1 MIKLV
6 HAKWVGDSKLSLAFS
21 DGSQGI
27 YNFDALLAKNTT
39 LTLPLQNPAMFQR
52 FFLELG
58 ALCWPNGLEF
68 SASKLHSE
76 LAAAGALLNAEHA
89 A

>member
-1 MIKLV
+1 MIKVV
-6 HAKWVGDSKLSLAFS
+6 HAQWANDSKVALSFS
-21 DGSQGI
+21 DGSDGV
-27 YNFDALLAKNTT
+27 YDFASLLSKDTALTQ
-39 LTLPLQNPAMFQR
+39 PLRNAEMFKR

-76 LAAAGALLNAEHA
+76 LAAAGSLLHSEKA

>member
-6 HAKWVGDSKLSLAFS
+6 SVKWVGDSKLSLIFL

-27 YNFDALLAKNTT
+27 YNFDKLLAENTT
-39 LTLPLQNPAMFQR
+39 LTLPLQNVALFQC
-52 FFLELG
+52 FFLKLG

-76 LAAAGALLNAEHA
+76 LRTTGTLCNAKNTT
-89 A
+89 

>member
-6 HAKWVGDSKLSLAFS
+6 HAKWIGDSKLSLAFS

-27 YNFDALLAKNTT
+27 YDFNALLAKNTT
-39 LTLPLQNPAMFQR
+39 LTLPLQDAVAFQR

-76 LAAAGALLNAEHA
+76 LASAGALLNAEHA

>member
-27 YNFDALLAKNTT
+27 YDFDALLAKNTV
-39 LTLPLQNPAMFQR
+39 LTLPLKNPALFQR

>member
-21 DGSQGI
+21 DGSQGV
-27 YNFDALLAKNTT
+27 YDFDTLLAKNTE
-39 LTLPLQNPAMFQR
+39 LTLPLKDTATFQR

-68 SASKLHSE
+68 SASKLHNE

>member
-6 HAKWVGDSKLSLAFS
+6 HAKWAGDSKLSLAFS

-27 YNFDALLAKNTT
+27 YNFDTLLAKNTA
-39 LTLPLQNPAMFQR
+39 LTLQLQSPALFQR

-76 LAAAGALLNAEHA
+76 LAAAGALLNPKHA

>member
-27 YNFDALLAKNTT
+27 YNFDTLLAKNTA
-39 LTLPLQNPAMFQR
+39 LTLPLQNTTLFQR

>member
-6 HAKWVGDSKLSLAFS
+6 HAKWIEDNKLSLAFS

-27 YNFDALLAKNTT
+27 YDFSALFAKNTA
-39 LTLPLQNPAMFQR
+39 LTLPLKDSAAFQR

-68 SASKLHSE
+68 SASKLHRE
-76 LAAAGALLNAEHA
+76 LAASGALLNAEHA

>member
-6 HAKWVGDSKLSLAFS
+6 HATWVGDSKLSLAFS

-27 YNFDALLAKNTT
+27 YDFDALLAKNTA
-39 LTLPLQNPAMFQR
+39 LTLPLKNSVLFQR

>member
-27 YNFDALLAKNTT
+27 YNFDALLAKNTE
-39 LTLPLQNPAMFQR
+39 LTLPLQNTALFQR

>member
-1 MIKLV
+1 MIKLIHV
-6 HAKWVGDSKLSLAFS
+6 SLAGDSKLALTFS
-21 DGSQGI
+21 DGSEGI
-27 YNFDALLAKNTT
+27 YDFTSMLSRDTV
-39 LTLPLQNPAMFQR
+39 LTVPLRQPQVFGR

-68 SASKLHSE
+68 NAMSLHE
-76 LAAAGALLNAEHA
+76 DMAKAGLLRQVAHA

>member
-6 HAKWVGDSKLSLAFS
+6 HAKWVSDYKLALAFS
-21 DGSQGI
+21 DGSQGVYDFNDI
-27 YNFDALLAKNTT
+27 LAKNTN
-39 LTLPLQNPAMFQR
+39 LTLPLKDAIAFKR

>member
-27 YNFDALLAKNTT
+27 YNFDALLAKNTE
-39 LTLPLQNPAMFQR
+39 LTLPLQNTALFQR

-58 ALCWPNGLEF
+58 ALCWPNALEF

>member
-6 HAKWVGDSKLSLAFS
+6 HAEWVGDSKLSLAFS

-27 YNFDALLAKNTT
+27 YNFDTLLAKNTA
-39 LTLPLQNPAMFQR
+39 LTLPLQNPALFQR

-76 LAAAGALLNAEHA
+76 LAASGSLLNAEHVA
-89 A
+89 

>member
-27 YNFDALLAKNTT
+27 YDFDTLLAKNTE
-39 LTLPLQNPAMFQR
+39 LTLPLKDTAAFQR

-76 LAAAGALLNAEHA
+76 LAASGALLNAEHA

>member
-21 DGSQGI
+21 DGSQGV
-27 YNFDALLAKNTT
+27 YDFDALLAKNTE
-39 LTLPLQNPAMFQR
+39 LTLPLKDTIAFQR

-76 LAAAGALLNAEHA
+76 LAASGALLNAEHA

>member
-1 MIKLV
+1 MIKVV
-6 HAKWVGDSKLSLAFS
+6 HAQWAGDSKVALAFS
-21 DGSQGI
+21 DGSDGV
-27 YNFDALLAKNTT
+27 YDFASLLSKDTALTQ
-39 LTLPLQNPAMFQR
+39 PLRNAEMFKR

-76 LAAAGALLNAEHA
+76 LGASGSLLHSEKAA
-89 A
+89 

>member
-6 HAKWVGDSKLSLAFS
+6 HAMWAGDSKLSLAFS

-27 YNFDALLAKNTT
+27 YDFDALLAKNTV
-39 LTLPLQNPAMFQR
+39 LTLPLKNPALFQR

-76 LAAAGALLNAEHA
+76 LAAAEALLNAEHA

>member
-1 MIKLV
+1 V
-6 HAKWVGDSKLSLAFS
+6 ALAFS
-21 DGSQGI
+21 DGSDGVYDFASLLSI
-27 YNFDALLAKNTT
+27 DTALTQ
-39 LTLPLQNPAMFQR
+39 PLRNAEMFKR

-68 SASKLHSE
+68 SASKLHNE
-76 LAAAGALLNAEHA
+76 LAASGSLLHSEKA

>member
-27 YNFDALLAKNTT
+27 YDFDTLLAKNTA
-39 LTLPLQNPAMFQR
+39 LTLPLKDTVAFQR

-76 LAAAGALLNAEHA
+76 LTAAGALLNAEHA

>member
-1 MIKLV
+1 MIKVL
-6 HAKWVGDSKLSLAFS
+6 HAQWAGDSKVALEFS
-21 DGSQGI
+21 DGSDGV
-27 YNFDALLAKNTT
+27 YDFGSLLSKDTALTQ
-39 LTLPLQNPAMFQR
+39 PLRNEDMFKR

-76 LAAAGALLNAEHA
+76 LAASGSLLHSEKA

>member
-27 YNFDALLAKNTT
+27 YNFDTLLAKNTT
-39 LTLPLQNPAMFQR
+39 LTLTLKDTTNFQR

>member
-1 MIKLV
+1 MIKVV
-6 HAKWVGDSKLSLAFS
+6 HAQWAGDSKVALSFS
-21 DGSQGI
+21 DGSDGV
-27 YNFDALLAKNTT
+27 YDFANVLAKDTV
-39 LTLPLQNPAMFQR
+39 LTQPLRNVDTFKR

-68 SASKLHSE
+68 SASKLHNE
-76 LAAAGALLNAEHA
+76 LAAAGALLHTEKA

>member
-1 MIKLV
+1 MIRLV
-6 HAKWVGDSKLSLAFS
+6 HAKWAGDSKLSLAFS
-21 DGSQGI
+21 DGRQGI
-27 YNFDALLAKNTT
+27 YDFHALLAKNTE
-39 LTLPLQNPAMFQR
+39 LTLPLQNPALFQR

-76 LAAAGALLNAEHA
+76 LAAAGALLNAEQA

>member
-21 DGSQGI
+21 DSSQGI
-27 YNFDALLAKNTT
+27 FDFDALLAKNTV
-39 LTLPLQNPAMFQR
+39 LTLPLQQTAMFQR

-58 ALCWPNGLEF
+58 DLCWPNGLEF
-68 SASKLHSE
+68 SASKLHTDLTAS
-76 LAAAGALLNAEHA
+76 GALLNAEHA

>member
-21 DGSQGI
+21 DGSQGV
-27 YNFDALLAKNTT
+27 YDFDTLLAKNTE
-39 LTLPLQNPAMFQR
+39 LTLPLKDTVAFQR

-68 SASKLHSE
+68 SASKLHNE